1 METRRWTNPSQPQ
14 TLYLA
19 QFLLYFTAAFALLGL
34 VLGGGLG
41 PIGLLVAGGGAAG
54 AYGIANE
61 KKWGY
66 GLAVAVA
73 VVVVGFQALLLLGD
87 FSLLAN
93 ISFLINAMF
102 DVALAVL
109 LLHPQS
115 RDYQKVWFR

>member
-1 METRRWTNPSQPQ
+1 METRRWTNPTQPQ

-19 QFLLYFTAAFALLGL
+19 QFLLYFSAAFALLGL
-34 VLGGGLG
+34 LLG
-41 PIGLLVAGGGAAG
+41 AGGSLIPLVGGIA

-66 GLAVAVA
+66 
-73 VVVVGFQALLLLGD
+73 VVGVGIAVLNLAFQAFVLFGSLRLLG
-87 FSLLAN
+87 N
-93 ISFLINAMF
+93 VNFLIGLMF

>member
-19 QFLLYFTAAFALLGL
+19 QFLLYITAAFAVLALL
-34 VLGGGLG
+34 LGGGLG
-41 PIGLLVAGGGAAG
+41 LIGLLVAGGGAAG

-73 VVVVGFQALLLLGD
+73 VLVLGFQALALLRD

-93 ISFLINAMF
+93 ISFLINLMF
-102 DVALAVL
+102 DVALAAL